1 MYSTSPVSGNLAY
14 YVYIFLLISF
24 RDLYPFQS
32 TYKYPFCCVIHF
44 LLLHSN
50 SSVISIYANNNFI
63 FLAWNYREAVGCLE
77 SIGCIRGG
85 ATTFK
90 RLFTKPSE
98 SFFYTVSYRKSRSAK
113 GLDIYFVYQFDHPRW
128 KGIFIKRYVRLHA
141 IVIPEEQRK
150 VGGGGGEGRV
160 GSCFH
165 WRIWRIIHKDPKYLT
180 FSKA

>member
-1 MYSTSPVSGNLAY
+1 MMHVINSSHQLDLNVLDLSGKWQSCILRIY
-14 YVYIFLLISF
+14 FLLISF
-24 RDLYPFQS
+24 NINILN
-32 TYKYPFCCVIHF
+32 KYPFCCVIHF

-98 SFFYTVSYRKSRSAK
+98 RFFYTVSYRKSRSAK
-113 GLDIYFVYQFDHPRW
+113 GLDIYFVYQFDHPR
-128 KGIFIKRYVRLHA
+128 
-141 IVIPEEQRK
+141 
-150 VGGGGGEGRV
+150 
-160 GSCFH
+160 
-165 WRIWRIIHKDPKYLT
+165 
-180 FSKA
+180 

>member
-44 LLLHSN
+44 LVLHSN
-50 SSVISIYANNNFI
+50 SLVISIYPNNNFI
-63 FLAWNYREAVGCLE
+63 FLAWNYIEAAGCLE
-77 SIGCIRGG
+77 SIGCIQGG

-98 SFFYTVSYRKSRSAK
+98 RFFYTVSYRKLRSAK
-113 GLDIYFVYQFDHPRW
+113 GLEICYVYQFDPGSW
-128 KGIFIKRYVRLHA
+128 KLFSL
-141 IVIPEEQRK
+141 
-150 VGGGGGEGRV
+150 
-160 GSCFH
+160 
-165 WRIWRIIHKDPKYLT
+165 KDLKDHT
-180 FSKA
+180 